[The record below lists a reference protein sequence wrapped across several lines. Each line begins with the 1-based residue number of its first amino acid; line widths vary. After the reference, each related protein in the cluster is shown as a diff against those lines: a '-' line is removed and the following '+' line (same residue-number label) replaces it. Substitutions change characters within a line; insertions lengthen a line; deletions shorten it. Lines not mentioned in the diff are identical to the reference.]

1 METPIGA
8 HEQVAILDFGGQ
20 YTQLIARRVRECNVF
35 CEILPY
41 DTPLHTLRARQPKGI
56 ILSGGP
62 ASVYEPNAPR
72 VDPELFTL
80 GIPVLG
86 ICYGHQLMAH
96 LLGGVVQPAA
106 QREYGRT
113 LLTVV
118 HAEPLFEQLTS
129 T

>member
-1 METPIGA
+1 MTAPISA
-8 HEQVAILDFGGQ
+8 HEQVLILDFGGQ

-35 CEILPY
+35 CEIVPY
-41 DTPLHTLRARQPKGI
+41 DTPLTQLRERRPKGI

-62 ASVYEPNAPR
+62 ASVYEPDAPR

-96 LLGGVVQPAA
+96 LLGGKVAPAP
-106 QREYGRT
+106 QREYG
-113 LLTVV
+113 
-118 HAEPLFEQLTS
+118 
-129 T
+129 